1 MMNSSKVSNVGYR
14 LSVILT
20 VAIAILN
27 TLSILTNILFQLIF
41 DLMLSYGW
49 SVNILGTM
57 LLFLSV
63 FTTALI
69 PALILN
75 VYLRD
80 LNQTVKL
87 MKIIIVIILVVG
99 LILQPFTGIGNSV
112 IDQVLLS
119 LLWVITI
126 LRLRG

>member
-99 LILQPFTGIGNSV
+99 LILQPSTGIGNSV